1 MSGAKADLWALDFD
15 GVICDSCGESSIS
28 AWKAASKLWPE
39 LFNAQCALDK
49 KDAVLE
55 DMRAVRPVVET
66 GYENI
71 VQVRCLLEGVKVDD
85 VLENWSE
92 LLPQYMAKWE
102 LARDKLVELF
112 GSTRDEWMA
121 EDLQGWLAP
130 NRMYDGLPEAL
141 KAAVEHKEVY
151 IVTTKQARF
160 TATLLQEMAGFE
172 FPLEKIFSTTVSG
185 QPKTEVLENLEGA
198 HPGMNYMFIEDKLA
212 TLQKVCADSKL
223 NRWQLLFA
231 DWGYNTLPQ
240 RNIASADSRMRLVSL
255 QEFASMLAE

>member
-1 MSGAKADLWALDFD
+1 
-15 GVICDSCGESSIS
+15 
-28 AWKAASKLWPE
+28 
-39 LFNAQCALDK
+39 
-49 KDAVLE
+49 
-55 DMRAVRPVVET
+55 
-66 GYENI
+66 
-71 VQVRCLLEGVKVDD
+71 
-85 VLENWSE
+85 
-92 LLPQYMAKWE
+92 MAKWE